1 MSKCTLQNTN
11 GNIKGIKL
19 TCIVINIKRST
30 NKITLIVFSFKIAMS
45 IISFL
50 SQIRFI
56 LMITLKSLL
65 QHALLMTF
73 GSLLLT
79 AFTVQAETTV
89 VFLRH
94 GEKTEAP
101 TGQLTCK
108 GFNRALA
115 LPSVLLTRFGQ
126 PDAIYAAAPK
136 QNKTGS
142 SLRPLSTILPT
153 AIRAEHPV
161 ILKYHATETDGLVSD
176 LLSTSNR
183 KQWVFVSWEHK
194 NLVVAAKTLVNR
206 TGGDPQQIPS
216 WPGHDFDSL
225 YIVKLND
232 QGRFV
237 SFSEESEGLNEVSD
251 RCQQ

>member
-19 TCIVINIKRST
+19 TCIEINIKRST
-30 NKITLIVFSFKIAMS
+30 NKITLIVFSFKITMS

-79 AFTVQAETTV
+79 VFTVQAETTV

-94 GEKTEAP
+94 GEKPEAP

-136 QNKTGS
+136 QNKTKQN
-142 SLRPLSTILPT
+142 RQFT
-153 AIRAEHPV
+153 ASVEYHNPV

-183 KQWVFVSWEHK
+183 QQWVFVSWEHK

-206 TGGDPQQIPS
+206 TGGDPQ
-216 WPGHDFDSL
+216 
-225 YIVKLND
+225 
-232 QGRFV
+232 
-237 SFSEESEGLNEVSD
+237 
-251 RCQQ
+251 

>member
-19 TCIVINIKRST
+19 TCIAINIKRST

-94 GEKTEAP
+94 GEKPEAP

-161 ILKYHATETDGLVSD
+161 ILKYHTTETDGLVSD

-183 KQWVFVSWEHK
+183 QQTTDNRGCLSHGNTKTSWSPQRRWSTGPAVILSRSRRGPGTISIAFILS
-194 NLVVAAKTLVNR
+194 NLTIRAGLCHSAKKAR
-206 TGGDPQQIPS
+206 G
-216 WPGHDFDSL
+216 
-225 YIVKLND
+225 
-232 QGRFV
+232 
-237 SFSEESEGLNEVSD
+237 
-251 RCQQ
+251 